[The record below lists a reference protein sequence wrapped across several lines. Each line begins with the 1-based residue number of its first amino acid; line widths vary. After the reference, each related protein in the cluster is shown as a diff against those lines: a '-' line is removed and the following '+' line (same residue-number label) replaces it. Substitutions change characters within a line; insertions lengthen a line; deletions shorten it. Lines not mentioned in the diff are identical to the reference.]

1 MMRPTLKARPGRQ
14 NLLRGIVLLCR
25 GRAAGFAEMGTGPD
39 AFLSSLAPLI
49 AFPLVGCLLMV
60 AQGKAEDA
68 LADFLATLIA
78 LLAPPVLSQAAALR
92 WGRQDRWFRFATA
105 LNWCQWAL
113 PLLGAVLVL
122 IASILVEAG
131 APLRPTVILLCCV
144 LLAYAFW
151 LQWFLAR
158 RGLDL
163 SALRAAA
170 LVLLVNLLTIILI
183 AVPQI
188 VELAMQSPLAPLAHK
203 G

>member
-1 MMRPTLKARPGRQ
+1 MMRPSMKARPGKQ
-14 NLLRGIVLLCR
+14 NILRGIVLLCR
-25 GRAAGFAEMGTGPD
+25 GRASGFAEMGTGPE

-49 AFPLVGCLLMV
+49 AFPLVGCVLMV
-60 AQGKAEDA
+60 AQGKIQDG

-78 LLAPPVLSQAAALR
+78 LLAPPVVSHAIAR
-92 WGRQDRWFRFATA
+92 HWGQQEKWFRFATA
-105 LNWCQWAL
+105 VNWCQWAL

-122 IASILVEAG
+122 IAGVMVQAG
-131 APLRPTVILLCCV
+131 VPMRTTVILLCCV

-163 SALRAAA
+163 STLRAAG
-170 LVLLVNLLTIILI
+170 LVVAVNLLTILLV
-183 AVPQI
+183 AGPQV
-188 VELAMQSPLAPLAHK
+188 VELATQSFMARA

>member
-1 MMRPTLKARPGRQ
+1 MMRPSMKARPGKQ
-14 NLLRGIVLLCR
+14 NILRGIVLLCR
-25 GRAAGFAEMGTGPD
+25 GRAAGFAEIGTGPE

-49 AFPLVGCLLMV
+49 AFPLVGCVLMI
-60 AQGKAEDA
+60 AQGKTADG

-78 LLAPPVLSQAAALR
+78 LLAPPVVSQAIARR
-92 WGRQDRWFRFATA
+92 WGREERWFRFATA
-105 LNWCQWAL
+105 LNWCQWVL

-122 IASILVEAG
+122 VAG
-131 APLRPTVILLCCV
+131 FMVQAGVPMRATVILLCCV

-163 SALRAAA
+163 SGLKAAG

-183 AVPQI
+183 AGPQ
-188 VELAMQSPLAPLAHK
+188 VLELVMQSLTAQK

>member
-1 MMRPTLKARPGRQ
+1 MMRPSMKARPGRQ
-14 NLLRGIVLLCR
+14 NILRGIVLLCR
-25 GRAAGFAEMGTGPD
+25 GRVAGFAEMGTGPD

-49 AFPLVGCLLMV
+49 AFPLVGCVLMV
-60 AQGKAEDA
+60 AGGKTADA
-68 LADFLATLIA
+68 VADFLATLIA
-78 LLAPPVLSQAAALR
+78 LLGPPVLSQAIAQR
-92 WGRQDRWFRFATA
+92 WARGERWFRFATA

-122 IASILVEAG
+122 VAGFMVEAG
-131 APLRPTVILLCCV
+131 VPMRTSVILLCCV

-158 RGLDL
+158 RGLDV
-163 SALRAAA
+163 SGLRAAG
-170 LVLLVNLLTIILI
+170 LVLTVNLLTLILV

-188 VELAMQSPLAPLAHK
+188 LELVMQSLLAAK